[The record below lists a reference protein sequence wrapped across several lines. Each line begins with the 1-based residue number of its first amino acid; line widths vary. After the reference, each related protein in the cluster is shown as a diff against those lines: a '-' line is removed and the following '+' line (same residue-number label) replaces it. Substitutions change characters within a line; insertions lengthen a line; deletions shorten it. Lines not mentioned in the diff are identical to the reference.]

1 MAVNNWIDDLYD
13 ALEEAASAC
22 LVTVTNVRGSAPREA
37 GARMIV
43 TPDTTIGT
51 IGGGQLEYQCT
62 ALAIEKIRAEAGAN
76 SVRNFP
82 LGSNC
87 GQCCGGV
94 VDVLFEPV
102 TVSSSNWLQE
112 VRRLQNQNLEFV
124 LVSSGQTGRAVV
136 GSKDIASFGLGE
148 SELHDVAIT
157 AREMIGTGEH
167 VRWIN
172 TPGQQ
177 ILYERVAAS
186 DFNVAIF
193 GAGHVGSAI
202 VRALAPLAGR
212 IRWIDSRR
220 NVFPE
225 DLPGN
230 VVAIETDAPARE
242 VAAIPDGGYYL
253 IMTHSHAIDLDICSQ
268 VLRRQDAAY
277 CGLIGSLSKRRRFE
291 RRMRND
297 GLAKALLAKL
307 KCPIGVSG
315 IPGKRP
321 QEIAIAVA
329 AELLQIRASSA
340 ESVGSGRDQNVR
352 AI

>member
-1 MAVNNWIDDLYD
+1 
-13 ALEEAASAC
+13 
-22 LVTVTNVRGSAPREA
+22 
-37 GARMIV
+37 
-43 TPDTTIGT
+43 
-51 IGGGQLEYQCT
+51 
-62 ALAIEKIRAEAGAN
+62 
-76 SVRNFP
+76 
-82 LGSNC
+82 
-87 GQCCGGV
+87 
-94 VDVLFEPV
+94 
-102 TVSSSNWLQE
+102 LQE

-124 LVSSGQTGRAVV
+124 LVSSGQNGRAVV
-136 GSKDIASFGLGE
+136 GSDDIANFGLGE

-157 AREMIGTGEH
+157 AREMIGAGEH

-177 ILYERVAAS
+177 FLYERVVAS

-193 GAGHVGSAI
+193 GAGHVGSAV

-220 NVFPE
+220 DVFPE

-242 VAAIPDGGYYL
+242 VAAIAEGGYYL
-253 IMTHSHAIDLDICSQ
+253 IMTHSHALDLDICSQ

-297 GLAKALLAKL
+297 GLADVLLARL
-307 KCPIGVSG
+307 TCPIGVSG

-340 ESVGSGRDQNVR
+340 VSAGSGRDQFVR